1 MYRMNIPDTKK
12 YTKENRRR
20 RVWRRILSAMASIV
34 VFCTTYA
41 LILPAITLE
50 GQPSPEPTEVIVQN
64 QPEQETTAPT
74 EEALPTILETP
85 GGGTVSA
92 DEAESE
98 DDTTA
103 PTDPTSPAPT
113 EEIKPQ
119 NGAAVD
125 PVQESGDEQ
134 TPQDEDVSEV
144 GEDNTST
151 VSDDEQTDNDNE
163 TQTTPLDVSTYIKG
177 ATLTYKDGDGEW
189 TKVDGTTDIPGDAV
203 FKLDVEYGGV
213 SIELLKAAGYQMTY
227 QLPALLR
234 DAVASGD
241 LTDNKN
247 NVGTIKASGNAVT
260 LTFYETWIEGL
271 SKPSGEG
278 GSQEGGTTQ
287 AQQVLNG
294 TFYVQ
299 ATANLS
305 QIPNGGSTS
314 IMIGN
319 VEIKI
324 NFEGDVLAKHADI
337 TLTKSDP
344 ELEQTENGDYLKYT
358 LTVTAGQDGCLGVFV
373 KDEITAGADK
383 VEGYCGF
390 EPTSGVEVSTDGKS
404 FTWTIGN
411 MAANTTQTLTY
422 RVKLVDDFL
431 GGKQDK
437 QIITNKATPYT
448 KNGDDSYEHTPDS
461 KSFTADGQ
469 ATLSKV
475 AGEYD
480 SQTSTIQY
488 TIWVKALESN
498 TYTLDH
504 VYIKDALDGSVSG
517 GNVTDENVRKYLSY
531 VENSFKLYE
540 GGIEKQNGSDRLT
553 EIGTEVKPTFGE
565 PDKTNFTYDIG
576 SLGAGECRTLIYTI
590 KVDPGAFMAA
600 NNTEIKVL
608 NRATISDNQACENNR
623 FNNYNCYQTIGK
635 KAWSRKMVGEP
646 IEAEQTIS
654 MTGGKY
660 CYSDNKLVV
669 DTTSE
674 SSFTVP
680 AGSYRYQIIANEAGD
695 WDLSSAVMTDQLT
708 GNYLQYVGYV
718 QVSAYKIDEAS
729 GSPAGTNFGTD
740 DEAMAAFGKKT
751 AEKTVWVK
759 IDGQRSFKFSPTD
772 LGMTE
777 KYAYVLTYY
786 AEVVNQ
792 GTTNV
797 VVANDFTLTGT
808 VGYGNVKYELVGIT
822 ARGEVTVS
830 SSNYFAAKKQFWYYD
845 RGTAEEGGNG
855 TLYWILQIDG
865 NPIKKDVQI
874 KDAISSTNHGNLK
887 TVGIYKSSTELTA
900 DMTVADLKETEK
912 VSANIVTE
920 TTESNVNLVYTINQ
934 DISLSQAEGKQEHLY
949 IIVSSVPTK
958 LPSSS
963 WDHETYHNGLYTK
976 SVDQTVWTNDS
987 EVSQTIFGG
996 TEIIK
1001 ELGKIFTYDEEKD
1014 TNELVKKGT
1023 LHGSEDI
1030 PIQCD
1035 NLDGNGIYVAWHIR
1049 VNQNASLKGTY
1060 RITEQIPEGMKCMYV
1075 IRYRVR
1081 GASGNANFAKIND
1094 LGTGWEEVNKTY
1106 SPKYDKGNTSA
1117 TYYTKGQQV
1126 VWDVSGLGNGTVSD
1140 SENYVEFQ
1148 IVCKVTDPEVLQ
1160 GGIEKTFTNTVS
1172 MTDSAQVAIGTDSD
1186 AVSIH
1191 SKSLS
1196 KTGPYD
1202 PDTNSGVYPFEI
1214 TVNDL
1219 GTDLVPGSDTI
1230 VLVDELSDTLI
1241 LDPTSIKVVN
1251 TQTGDTVYFKS
1262 AVEGH
1267 TLKITLP
1274 DNLPLTITYNATIN
1288 AAPGDKINISNKA
1301 YWEGYEN
1308 SGGSSVEE
1316 ENFSYSVGGTAGA
1329 TTTPT
1334 LTIIK
1339 LDQNNAALR
1348 LSGAEFTLVE
1358 VDENLEPKDGG
1369 LSLTGTT
1376 GENGEFTFGTGD
1388 KALEFNTVYC
1398 LTETKAPNGY
1408 VLDST
1413 PYYFAILQKEGTSYP
1428 EVPKNVQAFYNAAS
1442 TYTIYNHKGEVLVE
1456 KAFQNAGGEKLDKID
1471 GTYKFGIFKVEN
1483 GQVGEELVQPVSIT
1497 FKSGV
1502 ENSGK
1507 AKFTNLELGSTYA
1520 IYELDDS
1527 GKPIMPGDSAV
1538 VSGMPFVVSY
1548 SENQEITVTDNTV
1561 PTVTVT
1567 NRMNYA
1573 ELPATGGSGPAPLYL
1588 GGLALIFAALVL
1600 LKKRKTV

>member
-74 EEALPTILETP
+74 EEALPTIPETP

-103 PTDPTSPAPT
+103 PTDPTTPAPT

-119 NGAAVD
+119 NGVAMD

-134 TPQDEDVSEV
+134 TPQGDDASEA

-151 VSDDEQTDNDNE
+151 VSDNEQTVNDNE
-163 TQTTPLDVSTYIKG
+163 TKTAPLDVSKFITG
-177 ATLTYKDGDGEW
+177 ATLTYKVGDEW
-189 TKVDGTTDIPGDAV
+189 KDVKDAKNIPGDAV

-213 SIELLKAAGYQMTY
+213 PIEKLKAAGYQMTY
-227 QLPALLR
+227 QLPELLR

-241 LTDNKN
+241 LTDNSKN
-247 NVGTIKASGNAVT
+247 NVGTIEANENAVT
-260 LTFYETWIEGL
+260 LTFDKTWIEGL

-305 QIPNGGSTS
+305 QIPENGSTS
-314 IMIGN
+314 ITIGT

-324 NFEGDVLAKHADI
+324 NFEDDVLAKHADI

-358 LTVTAGQDGCLGVFV
+358 LTITAGQDECLGVFV
-373 KDEITAGADK
+373 KDEITVGSGK
-383 VEGYCGF
+383 VEGYCNF
-390 EPTSGVEVSTDGKS
+390 EPTSGTVVSTDEKS
-404 FTWTIGN
+404 FTWTIGD
-411 MAANTTQTLTY
+411 MEANTTQTLTY
-422 RVKLVDDFL
+422 RVKLVNGFL
-431 GGKQDK
+431 GGMISTEQVV
-437 QIITNKATPYT
+437 TNKAQAFTS
-448 KNGDDSYEHTPDS
+448 KGDDHYPHGEVSSHY
-461 KSFTADGQ
+461 TAKGE

-480 SQTSTIQY
+480 PQTSTIQY

-531 VENSFKLYE
+531 VEDSFKLYS
-540 GGIEKQNGSDRLT
+540 GGSKDQNGSEGL
-553 EIGTEVKPTFGE
+553 ELINEKVKPTFGE
-565 PDKTNFTYDIG
+565 SAAPHNTNFTYDIG

-646 IEAEQTIS
+646 IEAEQTVS
-654 MTGGKY
+654 MTGDKY
-660 CYSDNKLVV
+660 YYNGDDLAQSA
-669 DTTSE
+669 TSE

-695 WDLSSAVMTDQLT
+695 WDLSSAVMTDQLS

-718 QVSAYKIDEAS
+718 QVSAYKIDETS

-740 DEAMAAFGKKT
+740 DQAMAAVMTKEKV
-751 AEKTVWVK
+751 EKTVWVK
-759 IDGQRSFKFSPTD
+759 IDGQTKFEFRPEN
-772 LGMTE
+772 LGMTG

-786 AEVVNQ
+786 AKVVNQ

-797 VVANDFTLTGT
+797 VVANDFILTGD
-808 VGYGNVKYELVGIT
+808 VGYGDSTYTLVRIT
-822 ARGEVTVS
+822 ATGKVTVS

-865 NPIKKDVQI
+865 NPIKEDVQI
-874 KDAISSTNHGNLK
+874 KDEISGTNHGNLT

-920 TTESNVNLVYTINQ
+920 TTENNVSLVYTINQ
-934 DISLSQAEGKQEHLY
+934 DISLDQTEGNQEHLY

-963 WDHETYHNGLYTK
+963 WAHETYHNGLYTK

-1001 ELGKIFTYDEEKD
+1001 ELGEIFTYQDGS
-1014 TNELVKKGT
+1014 KKTIQNGN
-1023 LHGSEDI
+1023 GIQQGDF
-1030 PIQCD
+1030 PIQTD
-1035 NLDGNGIYVAWHIR
+1035 HLDGNGIYVSWHIR
-1049 VNQNASLKGTY
+1049 ANQGGTLNGTY
-1060 RITEQIPEGMKCMYV
+1060 RILEDIPKGMKCVYL
-1075 IRYRVR
+1075 IKASAR
-1081 GASGNANFAKIND
+1081 GSGTNSTFSEIND
-1094 LGTGWEEVNKTY
+1094 LIGWTKEEPYFENG
-1106 SPKYDKGNTSA
+1106 GNYKNA
-1117 TYYTKGQQV
+1117 LYYVKEQQV
-1126 VWDVSGLGNGTVSD
+1126 MWDIALQNGTPG
-1140 SENYVEFQ
+1140 ECYTEFQ
-1148 IVCKVTDPEVLQ
+1148 IVCKVTDSEVLQ

-1172 MTDSAQVAIGTDSD
+1172 MTDSAQLEIGTDSD
-1186 AVSIH
+1186 AVTIQRD
-1191 SKSLS
+1191 SLS
-1196 KTGPYD
+1196 KTGTYD
-1202 PDTNSGVYPFEI
+1202 SNTNGGVYPFEI

-1588 GGLALIFAALVL
+1588 SGLALIFAALVL

>member
-74 EEALPTILETP
+74 EEALPTIPETP

-92 DEAESE
+92 DEAEPE
-98 DDTTA
+98 DDATA

-134 TPQDEDVSEV
+134 TLQGEDASEA

-163 TQTTPLDVSTYIKG
+163 TQTPPLDVSKFITE
-177 ATLTYKDGDGEW
+177 ATLTYKDGDEW
-189 TKVDGTTDIPGDAV
+189 KDVKDAKNIPGDAV

-213 SIELLKAAGYQMTY
+213 SIEKLKAAGYQMTY
-227 QLPALLR
+227 QLPELLR

-241 LTDNKN
+241 LTDNSKH

-260 LTFYETWIEGL
+260 LTFNETWINEL

-305 QIPNGGSTS
+305 QIPNSGSTS

-337 TLTKSDP
+337 TLTKSEP
-344 ELEQTENGDYLKYT
+344 KLIQGEEDYLEYT
-358 LTVTAGQDGCLGVFV
+358 LTVTAGQDKCLGVFV
-373 KDEITAGADK
+373 KDEITAGSDK
-383 VEGYCGF
+383 VVEYCNF
-390 EPTSGVEVSTDGKS
+390 EPTSGTVDYTNGKS
-404 FTWTIGN
+404 FTWTIGD
-411 MAANTTQTLTY
+411 MEANTTQTLTY
-422 RVKLVDDFL
+422 RVKLVKGFL
-431 GGKQDK
+431 GGMISTEQVV
-437 QIITNKATPYT
+437 TNKAQAFTS
-448 KNGDDSYEHTPDS
+448 KGDDHYPHGEVSSHY
-461 KSFTADGQ
+461 TAKGE

-475 AGEYD
+475 AGKYD
-480 SQTSTIQY
+480 PQTSTIQY

-498 TYTLDH
+498 TYILDH

-531 VENSFKLYE
+531 VEDSFKLYD
-540 GGIEKQNGSDRLT
+540 GGIEKQNGSNGLT
-553 EIGTEVKPTFGE
+553 EIETKVKPTFGE

-623 FNNYNCYQTIGK
+623 FNNYNCDQTIGK
-635 KAWSRKMVGEP
+635 KAWSRKMVGAETT
-646 IEAEQTIS
+646 EAETIEVS
-654 MTGGKY
+654 GVVYDTDGKT
-660 CYSDNKLVV
+660 KLNIST
-669 DTTSE
+669 D
-674 SSFTVP
+674 SFTVP

-718 QVSAYKIDEAS
+718 QVSAYKIDETS

-740 DEAMAAFGKKT
+740 DQAMAAFGKKT

-1001 ELGKIFTYDEEKD
+1001 ELGEIFTYQDGS
-1014 TNELVKKGT
+1014 KKTIQNGN
-1023 LHGSEDI
+1023 GIQQGDF
-1030 PIQCD
+1030 PIQTD
-1035 NLDGNGIYVAWHIR
+1035 HLDGNGIYVSWHIR
-1049 VNQNASLKGTY
+1049 VNQGGTLNGTY
-1060 RITEQIPEGMKCMYV
+1060 RILEDIPKGMKCVYL
-1075 IRYRVR
+1075 IKASAR
-1081 GASGNANFAKIND
+1081 GSGTNSTFSEIND
-1094 LGTGWEEVNKTY
+1094 LDGWTKEEPYFENGGNY
-1106 SPKYDKGNTSA
+1106 KYA
-1117 TYYTKGQQV
+1117 LYYVKEQQV
-1126 VWDVSGLGNGTVSD
+1126 MWDIALQNGTPG
-1140 SENYVEFQ
+1140 ECYTEFQ

-1172 MTDSAQVAIGTDSD
+1172 MTDSDEVAIGTDSD

-1219 GTDLVPGSDTI
+1219 GTDLVPGSDEI

-1241 LDPTSIKVVN
+1241 LAPTSIQVVN
-1251 TQTGDTVYFKS
+1251 TQTTKDVPYT
-1262 AVEGH
+1262 AVVDH
-1267 TLKITLP
+1267 QTLKITLP
-1274 DNLPLTITYNATIN
+1274 DDQPLTITYSATIN
-1288 AAPGDKINISNKA
+1288 AAPGQEINISNKA
-1301 YWEGYEN
+1301 HWEGYSAGE
-1308 SGGSSVEE
+1308 GTIVKK
-1316 ENFSYSVGGTAGA
+1316 ENFSYSVGGTVG
-1329 TTTPT
+1329 TEERPS
-1334 LTIIK
+1334 LKIIK
-1339 LDQNNAALR
+1339 LDQNNTSLK
-1348 LSGAEFTLVE
+1348 LSGAEFKLVE
-1358 VDENLEPKDGG
+1358 VQKDGDDWKAVPDG
-1369 LSLTGTT
+1369 KSFTGTT
-1376 GENGEFTFGTGD
+1376 DTNGTLTFGKDGNT
-1388 KALEFNTVYC
+1388 LEFNTVYC
-1398 LTETKAPNGY
+1398 LTETNAPNGY

-1413 PYYFAILQKEGTSYP
+1413 PYYFAILQKEGASYP
-1428 EVPKNVQAFYNAAS
+1428 EVPKDVQAFYNAAS

-1471 GTYKFGIFKVEN
+1471 GTYKFGIFKVEGN
-1483 GQVGEELVQPVSIT
+1483 VVDENPVQTVSIT
-1497 FKSGV
+1497 FQSGV

-1520 IYELDDS
+1520 IYELDDND
-1527 GKPIMPGDSAV
+1527 KPITPGDSAV

-1588 GGLALIFAALVL
+1588 SGLALIFAALVL